1 MSERYIV
8 IGGNPFT
15 MMTGHTVHTS
25 LFIMDEDDN
34 LEDLRKRFVENNLYD
49 QAAGLVI
56 ILDTQ
61 TNTIVDG

>member
-1 MSERYIV
+1 MQVAVAMS
-8 IGGNPFT
+8 GG
-15 MMTGHTVHTS
+15 VDSS
-25 LFIMDEDDN
+25 LVAKLMCEKYGRD
-34 LEDLRKRFVENNLYD
+34 NLYD